1 MPKTQFNAFKSMFLI
16 LISNNLLIYKID
28 QINQISIFSFYFS
41 TFFRKA
47 FPHDLF
53 CPFSSAI
60 YFRIT
65 YLSHAASAGDLPL
78 KCQTFHYGISRKHA
92 VKTSPRFTAP
102 RESFAVE
109 FVKIC
114 CYKTFW
120 MRIFERT
127 TFLHFRCCSIHVK
140 LCILATYSARN

>member
-1 MPKTQFNAFKSMFLI
+1 MPKTQLNAFKSMFLI

-78 KCQTFHYGISRKHA
+78 KCQTFHYGSRPFCSHVA
-92 VKTSPRFTAP
+92 MLQDGASLGAY
-102 RESFAVE
+102 
-109 FVKIC
+109 FVNKLALPLVDFKMNVI
-114 CYKTFW
+114 KW
-120 MRIFERT
+120 K
-127 TFLHFRCCSIHVK
+127 LHFVSCNFGLKSN
-140 LCILATYSARN
+140 L